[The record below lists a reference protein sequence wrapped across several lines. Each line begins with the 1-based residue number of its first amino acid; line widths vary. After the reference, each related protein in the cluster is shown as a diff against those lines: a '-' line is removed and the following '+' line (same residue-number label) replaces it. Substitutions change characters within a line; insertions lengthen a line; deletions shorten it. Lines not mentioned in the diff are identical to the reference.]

1 MLVLDKDGEAANF
14 LSATHSRACKEGGSV
29 MDRQTATVR
38 MALVMGALLLLAACS
53 SKNVVE
59 SDLHITGAPDWV
71 NEGTQILK
79 TGDGR
84 LFHGIGSA
92 PPLGDMS
99 LQTSTADERARAE
112 LARVLSSYPPVVSN
126 DYVASSAAGDR
137 TAAEQ
142 TLSRE
147 IENVTRLNLSGA
159 RIIGRWRDPK
169 SNTIYSLAELDLKQ
183 VKDTTRGVD
192 EINKDIKEIDNNH
205 GETKI
210 E

>member
-1 MLVLDKDGEAANF
+1 MQRRGQRYGQTNGNRADGA
-14 LSATHSRACKEGGSV
+14 
-29 MDRQTATVR
+29 
-38 MALVMGALLLLAACS
+38 
-53 SKNVVE
+53 
-59 SDLHITGAPDWV
+59 
-71 NEGTQILK
+71 
-79 TGDGR
+79 GDG
-84 LFHGIGSA
+84 GAAVASG
-92 PPLGDMS
+92 M
-99 LQTSTADERARAE
+99 LQQERGGERSPYQGRARAE
-112 LARVLSSYPPVVSN
+112 LARVLASYMNGVSN

-192 EINKDIKEIDNNH
+192 EMNKGFNDYVNSH
-205 GETKI
+205 GETIFDRMAEERKK
-210 E
+210 